1 MLKKGPL
8 KAFNDIK
15 LINQGGHLDAFKMLQ
30 NLKRSLVP
38 KTSNCLVLFLNTQYS
53 KMALVLWEGRPG
65 PPGPLRLIVLYFCDN
80 TRHLP
85 CAFCSYFPVVSNV
98 CVSSS
103 PTYTTYFKVLC
114 RAAAATVAP
123 PSHTILEA
131 DSLPRVRTIPICSLL
146 LLLPPRR
153 RRRNCSGAI

>member
-1 MLKKGPL
+1 
-8 KAFNDIK
+8 
-15 LINQGGHLDAFKMLQ
+15 
-30 NLKRSLVP
+30 
-38 KTSNCLVLFLNTQYS
+38 
-53 KMALVLWEGRPG
+53 MALVQWEGGPG

-114 RAAAATVAP
+114 RAAVRRRRGATVAYNLG
-123 PSHTILEA
+123 S
-131 DSLPRVRTIPICSLL
+131 R
-146 LLLPPRR
+146 
-153 RRRNCSGAI
+153 

>member
-1 MLKKGPL
+1 MNILHTFYPL
-8 KAFNDIK
+8 SRDHRELSTDQPTPSFCPRIYWMTPR
-15 LINQGGHLDAFKMLQ
+15 LL
-30 NLKRSLVP
+30 
-38 KTSNCLVLFLNTQYS
+38 
-53 KMALVLWEGRPG
+53 LWEGGPG

-114 RAAAATVAP
+114 RAAAAAVAP

-146 LLLPPRR
+146 LLLVALAEKSLKKPWVTLR
-153 RRRNCSGAI
+153 

>member
-1 MLKKGPL
+1 M
-8 KAFNDIK
+8 NDTK
-15 LINQGGHLDAFKMLQ
+15 LINQGGHLDSFRISLESFKT
-30 NLKRSLVP
+30 LKGPLFP
-38 KTSNCLVLFLNTQYS
+38 KPLTGLVLFLNTRYS
-53 KMALVLWEGRPG
+53 KMALVQWEGGPG

-114 RAAAATVAP
+114 RAATATVAP
-123 PSHTILEA
+123 LSHTILEA

-153 RRRNCSGAI
+153 RNCSGAI

>member
-1 MLKKGPL
+1 M
-8 KAFNDIK
+8 NDTK
-15 LINQGGHLDAFKMLQ
+15 LINQGGHLDSFRISLESFKT
-30 NLKRSLVP
+30 LKGPLFP
-38 KTSNCLVLFLNTQYS
+38 KPLTGLVLFLNTRYS
-53 KMALVLWEGRPG
+53 KLALVLRKGGPG

-153 RRRNCSGAI
+153 RNCSGAI